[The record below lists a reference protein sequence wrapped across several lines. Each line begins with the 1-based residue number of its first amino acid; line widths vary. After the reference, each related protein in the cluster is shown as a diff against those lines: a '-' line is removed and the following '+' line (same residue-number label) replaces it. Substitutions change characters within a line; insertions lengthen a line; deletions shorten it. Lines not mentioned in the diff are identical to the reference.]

1 MQRLHYI
8 DRAKLLAMLMVVMV
22 HVSGIM
28 GVRGDG
34 RFTLYTL
41 LMACYMHIFIVCS
54 GLVCSAKDKS
64 LREIGEDCKKRSR
77 RLLLP
82 FALFFVVTAWAMSVS
97 WHDAWFEYTKLGAWY
112 LLVLWECY
120 MLHYL
125 FILWRKVVRT
135 IWTDILFGVVVAVGL
150 KVLYHVLPPVV
161 SAGLS
166 LEGLQ
171 VYYPY
176 FFAAVLLRDYQWAE
190 RLLQKQWLL
199 PCVVVASV
207 AVFVAKY
214 NYQLPFTA
222 ELCTITSTA
231 VVFWLLYALERVP
244 AHYLKTI
251 DTMGQA
257 TMGIYL
263 IHFMFLR
270 IISLARIHTYI
281 HTAPPICQTA
291 SVDTLVLLISVA
303 ILVASYWT
311 EKLFRLCLKE

>member
-22 HVSGIM
+22 HVAGVM
-28 GVRGDG
+28 EVRGGGD
-34 RFTLYTL
+34 FTLYTL

-54 GLVCSAKDKS
+54 GLVCSARDKS
-64 LREIGEDCKKRSR
+64 LREIGDDCKKRSR

-82 FALFFVVTAWAMSVS
+82 FVLFFVVTAWATSKS
-97 WHDAWFEYTKLGAWY
+97 WYDSFFEYTKLGAWY

-125 FILWRKVVRT
+125 FLLWRKVVKT
-135 IWTDILFGVVVAVGL
+135 LWSDILFGVVVSVLL

-190 RLLQKQWLL
+190 RLLQKRWLL
-199 PCVVVASV
+199 PCGIVAAV
-207 AVFVAKY
+207 GVFVAKY
-214 NYQLPFTA
+214 QYQIPFTA

-231 VVFWLLYALERVP
+231 VVFCASYALEQVPEHRLRV
-244 AHYLKTI
+244 I
-251 DTMGQA
+251 DTLGQA
-257 TMGIYL
+257 TMDIYL

-270 IISLARIHTYI
+270 IIPLERIHTYI
-281 HTAPPICQTA
+281 HTYIRRRL
-291 SVDTLVLLISVA
+291 SVKQHA
-303 ILVASYWT
+303 WT
-311 EKLFRLCLKE
+311 CLCCCYRW